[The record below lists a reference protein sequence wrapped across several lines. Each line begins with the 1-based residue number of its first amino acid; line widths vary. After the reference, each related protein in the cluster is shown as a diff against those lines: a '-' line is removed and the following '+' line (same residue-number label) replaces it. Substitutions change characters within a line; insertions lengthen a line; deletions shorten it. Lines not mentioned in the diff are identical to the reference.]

1 MKGLF
6 AAGAAW
12 WLRKS
17 ENRQKAKRKGEQAWN
32 SLDEKNERE
41 HADSQETRRN

>member
-32 SLDEKNERE
+32 SLNERNE
-41 HADSQETRRN
+41 RGQNDSQGRRH

>member
-41 HADSQETRRN
+41 HTDSQETRRH

>member
-32 SLDEKNERE
+32 SLNERDE
-41 HADSQETRRN
+41 RAHNDSQGRRH